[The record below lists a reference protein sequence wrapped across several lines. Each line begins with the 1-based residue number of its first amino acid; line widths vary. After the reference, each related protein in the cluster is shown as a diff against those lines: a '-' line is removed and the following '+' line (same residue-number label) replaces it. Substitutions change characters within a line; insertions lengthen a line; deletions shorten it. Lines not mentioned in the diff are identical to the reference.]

1 MLDRRPRTKALRIGW
16 VVGAVAVAVTI
27 FGALKVAAPAVLTPS

>member
-1 MLDRRPRTKALRIGW
+1 VIGW